1 MSAAM
6 QDRAKWTQQRER
18 GSVCAIRVVVWLALH
33 LGRSVMRVLL
43 YPTCVYFMLVSSHW
57 QRASRDYL
65 PRALGRSAR
74 FADGWRH
81 CHCFAQCLLDRIYL
95 LNGQQARFDV
105 RLLGAPL
112 IDRLRGKGLPL
123 KGLPGR
129 GQGLLLFGAHLG
141 SFEVTRAVGH
151 ATACAPI
158 SLVMYEDNAK
168 KTSSVLGAINPA
180 LTLEIISLGRP
191 QAMLAVRDRL
201 ADGHLVGVLPD
212 RSISDERR
220 VQIDFLGAPAWFP
233 EGPFRMAA
241 LLGYPVVFM
250 LGLYRGGRRYDVVF
264 EDLGDPSDVAATMR
278 RYVALL
284 ERHCREAPYNWFN
297 FYDFWA

>member
-1 MSAAM
+1 M
-6 QDRAKWTQQRER
+6 QDQAGWTQQRER
-18 GSVCAIRVVVWLALH
+18 GSVWAIRAVVWLALR
-33 LGRSVMRVLL
+33 LGRPTMRALL
-43 YPTCVYFMLVSSHW
+43 YPISLYFMLVPSHW

-65 PRALGRSAR
+65 PRALGRRAR
-74 FADGWRH
+74 FLDGWRH
-81 CHCFAQCLLDRIYL
+81 CHCFARCLLDRVYL
-95 LNGQQARFDV
+95 LNGQSSRFDV
-105 RLLGAPL
+105 RLVGGRL
-112 IDRLRGKGLPL
+112 IDSLRGD
-123 KGLPGR
+123 GR
-129 GQGLLLFGAHLG
+129 GLLLFGAHLG

-158 SLVMYEDNAK
+158 SLVMYEDNAR
-168 KTSSVLGAINPA
+168 KTGAVLGAINPR
-180 LTLEIISLGRP
+180 LGLEIIALGRP
-191 QAMLAVRDRL
+191 SAMLAVRDRL

-241 LLGYPVVFM
+241 LLGHPVVFM

-264 EDLGDPSDVAATMR
+264 EDLGDPSDIAGMMR

>member
-1 MSAAM
+1 M
-6 QDRAKWTQQRER
+6 QDRANWTQQRER
-18 GSVCAIRVVVWLALH
+18 GSVWAIRVGVWLALH
-33 LGRSVMRVLL
+33 LGRALMRALL
-43 YPTCVYFMLVSSHW
+43 IPTCAYFMLVPSHW

-65 PRALGRSAR
+65 PRALGRPAR
-74 FADGWRH
+74 FVDGWRH
-81 CHCFAQCLLDRIYL
+81 CQCFAQCLLDRIYL
-95 LNGQQARFDV
+95 LNGQHAHFDV
-105 RLLGAPL
+105 HVRGGRL
-112 IDRLRGKGLPL
+112 IEFLRAD
-123 KGLPGR
+123 

-141 SFEVTRAVGH
+141 SFEVTRAAGH

-168 KTSSVLGAINPA
+168 KTGTVLGAINPA
-180 LTLEIISLGRP
+180 LVLEIISLGRP

-212 RSISDERR
+212 RSISDEGR
-220 VQIDFLGAPAWFP
+220 VRIDFLGAPAWFP
-233 EGPFRMAA
+233 VGPFRMAA
-241 LLGYPVVFM
+241 LMGAPVVFM

-264 EDLGDPSDVAATMR
+264 EDLGDPTDVAATMR

-284 ERHCREAPYNWFN
+284 EFHCREAPYNWFN

>member
-1 MSAAM
+1 M

-18 GSVCAIRVVVWLALH
+18 GSVWAIRVGVWLALH
-33 LGRSVMRVLL
+33 IGRWAMRLLL
-43 YPTCVYFMLVSSHW
+43 YPICAYFMLAPSTW
-57 QRASRDYL
+57 QRASREYL

-74 FADGWRH
+74 RFDRWRH
-81 CHCFAQCLLDRIYL
+81 CLCFAQCLLDRIYL

-105 RLLGAPL
+105 RLLNKSL
-112 IDRLRGKGLPL
+112 IARLGDDVVRRE
-123 KGLPGR
+123 GR
-129 GQGLLLFGAHLG
+129 GLLLFGAHLG

-151 ATACAPI
+151 AAGCGPI

-168 KTSSVLGAINPA
+168 KTGDVLGAINPA
-180 LTLEIISLGRP
+180 LKLEIISLGRP

-212 RSISDERR
+212 RSISDENR

-241 LLGYPVVFM
+241 LLGHPVMFM

-264 EDLGDPSDVAATMR
+264 EDLGDPQDIEGTMH

-284 ERHCREAPYNWFN
+284 ERHCHEAPYNWFN